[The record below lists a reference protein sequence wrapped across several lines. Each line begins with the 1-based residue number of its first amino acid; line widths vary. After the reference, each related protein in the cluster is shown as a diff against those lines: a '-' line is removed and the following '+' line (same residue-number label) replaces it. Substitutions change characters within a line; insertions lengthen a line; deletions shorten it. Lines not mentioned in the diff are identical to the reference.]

1 MSLISVSDFIPL
13 QQSISNMHAE
23 APQRTVSE
31 KLYLTD
37 DGLRFDDSILW
48 LDSKK
53 SGNLSFLSSAHSV
66 RERYS
71 SQVIVSQETQELLKL
86 YNPDIKSLVCQYNRP
101 FSIGRYNLELLQAG
115 SVLGGSSLYI
125 ETNAEKFLYAPMLS
139 RSNSLLAKFFHSKKV
154 DYLILKVDHCENN
167 RHLLL
172 RKKEEED
179 RFLQAIETCL
189 EEGRIPVVVTPLLHT
204 ASALCFLLSSSGV
217 KILAHKHVYD
227 VNKVYESF
235 GQKVGEFKQLNLR
248 KIEER
253 AALVVPP
260 SFRLKQLLQIEKKH
274 QFFFINDRLNS
285 SYDYGSHDIFHIP
298 LPQASLD
305 IVKTIKEFK
314 PKKTFLFGPYA
325 KKFSSIHKSLGLD
338 LEVLNPFQQNA
349 LL

>member
-1 MSLISVSDFIPL
+1 
-13 QQSISNMHAE
+13 MHTG

-53 SGNLSFLSSAHSV
+53 SGSLSFLSSAHSV

-86 YNPDIKSLVCQYNRP
+86 YNPELKSLVCQYNRP
-101 FSIGRYNLELLQAG
+101 FSIGRYNLELLPAG
-115 SVLGGSSLYI
+115 SVLGGASLYI
-125 ETNAEKFLYAPMLS
+125 ETNSEKFLYAPMLS
-139 RSNSLLAKFFHSKKV
+139 RSNSVMTQFFHSKEV
-154 DYLILKVDHCENN
+154 DYLILKVDQCENN
-167 RHLLL
+167 RDHLI
-172 RKKEEED
+172 RKKDEEN
-179 RFLQAIETCL
+179 RLLQAISTCL
-189 EEGRIPVVVTPLLHT
+189 NEGTIPVVVTPLLHT
-204 ASALCFLLSSSGV
+204 ASTLCLLLYSSGV
-217 KILAHKHVYD
+217 SVLAHKHVYD
-227 VNKVYESF
+227 VNKIYESF
-235 GQKVGEFKQLNLR
+235 GQKVGDFKQLNLK

-253 AALVVPP
+253 KVLMVPP
-260 SFRLKQLLQIEKKH
+260 GFRLKQLLQMEKRYRI
-274 QFFFINDRLNS
+274 FFVNDRVNFS
-285 SYDYGSHDIFHIP
+285 CDYKSHDVFHIS

-325 KKFSSIHKSLGLD
+325 KKFSSIHKSSRLD
-338 LEVLNPFQQNA
+338 LEVLNPFQQSS